1 MQPLADRPL
10 TQPHPSRLSADDPF
24 YEEICR
30 RHARAMAH
38 GEHGYLDPRS
48 GLFVMTASY
57 LAARE
62 RCCASGCRH
71 CPYVE

>member
-1 MQPLADRPL
+1 MYD
-10 TQPHPSRLSADDPF
+10 
-24 YEEICR
+24 EVCR

-38 GEHGYLDPRS
+38 GEPGYLDPRS